1 MNLYH
6 LRYFVTLAQ
15 IEHYTKA
22 AEILNIT
29 QPSLTYAIK
38 TLENKLGVKL
48 FEKEGRNIVLNKYG
62 QSFLKNVEKTLDILD
77 SSVNKL
83 QLVSKGEGELD
94 IVMLRT
100 LSVDLVPK
108 LTRGFKESNPEKNIN
123 FNFSNSTGYS
133 QDMIQELKERK
144 HDIAFCSMIK
154 NESSIKFTPILKQK
168 FVLIVPEKHPL
179 AAYNEIGLA
188 ETLSYPHIFFS
199 EQSAL
204 RPAIDE
210 LFEKY
215 EEKPIIKNTIGEDD
229 SIAGLV
235 SANFGIAVVPET
247 KMLHNLPLKIINL
260 KSATADRVFYMAT
273 LKDVYEPP
281 VLKKFKKYVINTTKV

>member
-6 LRYFVTLAQ
+6 LRYFVTLAN

-29 QPSLTYAIK
+29 QPSLTYAIT
-38 TLENKLGVKL
+38 TLEEELGVKL
-48 FEKEGRNIVLNKYG
+48 FEKEGRNVVLNKYG
-62 QSFLKNVEKTLDILD
+62 ESFLKDVEHALDMLD
-77 SSVNKL
+77 SSVQKL
-83 QLVSKGEGELD
+83 QLVGKGEGQID

-100 LSVDLVPK
+100 LSVHAVPSF
-108 LTRGFKESNPEKNIN
+108 TRGFIESNPEKNIK
-123 FNFSNSTGYS
+123 FKFYNSTGFT

-144 HDIAFCSMIK
+144 YDIAFCSLMK
-154 NESSIKFTPILKQK
+154 SEPSVEFAPILKQK
-168 FVLIVPEKHPL
+168 FVVIVSKNHPL
-179 AAYNEIGLA
+179 AIENEIDLV
-188 ETLSYPHIFFS
+188 ETLSYPQILFS
-199 EQSAL
+199 KRSGI

-210 LFEKY
+210 LFEKCGG
-215 EEKPIIKNTIGEDD
+215 EPIVTNTVEEDD

-247 KMLHNLPLKIINL
+247 EILHQLPLKIINI
-260 KSATADRVFYMAT
+260 KSPTADRVFYMAT

-281 VLKKFKKYVINTTKV
+281 VIKEFKEYVIRNADV